1 MRLRARVWGLISS
14 GLIFLLAT
22 WVVLSLRSQVCAS
35 RQAAQIFGNATYVIG
50 NEYATQVATL
60 VDGVHD
66 EPYLYVEYADRYAYG
81 DFNGDGLKDAAVI
94 VTESGGGTGNWY
106 VLAFLINDGEE
117 FVHRASRVLDD
128 RAIINSMREKNG
140 KVLIDM
146 FVHQQGDCMAGPTK
160 RVRNTYAY
168 EGPDRWGEIE
178 RSPYQR
184 IYADGAKAFQEIYD
198 TPIPV
203 QIRETFDH
211 TIHAHE
217 NCSEYGCAFTVLDG
231 GKPVGIFTKKFI
243 VVGLGPSDTD
253 GISATLVFEDAS
265 VPFLLEMDDRGGG
278 RYELRNMAELP
289 GFLGEGFVCQ
299 LKNPAYRRYW
309 L

>member
-1 MRLRARVWGLISS
+1 VWGLISS

-22 WVVLSLRSQVCAS
+22 WVALSLHSQARVS
-35 RQAAQIFGNATYVIG
+35 RQAARIFGNATYVIG

-66 EPYLYVEYADRYAYG
+66 EPYLTVEYADRYAYG

-106 VLAFLINDGEE
+106 ILAFLINDGEK

-140 KVLIDM
+140 KVLMDM
-146 FVHQQGDCMAGPTK
+146 FVHQEGDCMAGPTK

-168 EGPDRWGEIE
+168 EGPDRWGQVEE
-178 RSPYQR
+178 SSYQQ
-184 IYADGAKAFQEIYD
+184 IYTDGVKAFQEIYG
-198 TPIPV
+198 TPIPA
-203 QIRETFDH
+203 QIRETFDR
-211 TIHAHE
+211 TLHAHD
-217 NCSEYGCAFTVLDG
+217 NCSADGCAFTVLEG
-231 GKPVGIFTKKFI
+231 GNPVGIFTKKFI
-243 VVGLGPSDTD
+243 VVGLGPSDT
-253 GISATLVFEDAS
+253 GGVSATLVFEGAL
-265 VPFLLEMDDRGGG
+265 VPFSLEMDDRGGG

-289 GFLGEGFVCQ
+289 GPLGDGFIRLLEKPTYQ
-299 LKNPAYRRYW
+299 RYW

>member
-1 MRLRARVWGLISS
+1 MRLRAHLRGLTSFGFISI
-14 GLIFLLAT
+14 LPALVA
-22 WVVLSLRSQVCAS
+22 LSLYSQADAS
-35 RQAAQIFGNATYVIG
+35 RQAARIFGNATYVIG
-50 NEYATQVATL
+50 NEYAAQVATL

-66 EPYLYVEYADRYAYG
+66 EPYLTVEYADRYAYG

-106 VLAFLINDGEE
+106 VLAFLINDGEK
-117 FVHRASRVLDD
+117 FAHRASRVLDD

-140 KVLIDM
+140 KVLVDM
-146 FVHQQGDCMAGPTK
+146 FVHQEGDCMAGPTK
-160 RVRNTYAY
+160 RVRDIYAY

-198 TPIPV
+198 TPIPI
-203 QIRETFDH
+203 QIRETFDR
-211 TIHAHE
+211 TLHAHE

-243 VVGLGPSDTD
+243 VVDSGPSES
-253 GISATLVFEDAS
+253 GGVYATLVFEDAL
-265 VPFLLEMDDRGGG
+265 VPFSLEMDDRGGG
-278 RYELRNMAELP
+278 KYELRNMVEMP
-289 GFLGEGFVCQ
+289 GLLGEGFVCQ
-299 LKNPAYRRYW
+299 LRNPAYRRYW